1 MNNVIDTALF
11 VSAFIIDF
19 SFFLYFM
26 FVHVKLMLL
35 IKRKKPE
42 RYKELYGFPRSL
54 SQLWNSPQMYQ
65 RYLNSDIDNDEED
78 IKKYKR
84 YNKMIIPIFFV
95 VWLIM
100 VIIMIAINY
109 I

>member
-1 MNNVIDTALF
+1 
-11 VSAFIIDF
+11 
-19 SFFLYFM
+19 
-26 FVHVKLMLL
+26 
-35 IKRKKPE
+35 
-42 RYKELYGFPRSL
+42 
-54 SQLWNSPQMYQ
+54 MYQ